1 MIAARRSDY
10 RWAGRLAGLAL
21 VLLLG
26 SCQPLPHPFA
36 DDRPPAA
43 LLKVRDVV
51 GVSIAPID
59 GKPPATAEKLGAA
72 VAKALLKHDIPA
84 SDRTASLDSYQLYG
98 HIAETRSGDG
108 NATVTAQW
116 RLVDAKG
123 KTIGEPAVKA
133 DAKSAEWDS
142 GGEAAIEQLAGLT
155 ADKLAPL
162 LEDEAPVE
170 APVGGGARVAV
181 GKISGAPG
189 DGNNSLATAV
199 AAILKHQD
207 LTMVEDRQKADL
219 YVEAEVTLSAAKADK
234 QHVKIVWHVRR
245 ADGAEIGTVGQEN
258 DVPKGLLDGS
268 WGDLAYSVAIAAGD
282 GLMQLVARGTPS
294 PKS

>member
-1 MIAARRSDY
+1 MIAAARRD
-10 RWAGRLAGLAL
+10 RRAAAGPVALAAA
-21 VLLLG
+21 LLLTG
-26 SCQPLPHPFA
+26 CQPLPHPFA

-43 LLKVRDVV
+43 LLRVRDVS

-59 GKPPATAEKLGAA
+59 GKPAATAEKLGAA

-84 SDRTASLDSYQLYG
+84 SERTASLDSYQLYG
-98 HIAETRSGDG
+98 RIVEAGIHDG

-123 KTIGEPAVKA
+123 RTVGERTVTAEAPAK
-133 DAKSAEWDS
+133 DWDGGSATP
-142 GGEAAIEQLAGLT
+142 IEQLAGLT

-170 APVGGGARVAV
+170 APVGGRTRIVV

-189 DGNNSLATAV
+189 DGATSLTTAITAV
-199 AAILKHQD
+199 LKHQD
-207 LTMVEDRQKADL
+207 LTIVEDGQKADL
-219 YVEAEVTLSAAKADK
+219 VVEGEVSVTPARADK
-234 QHVKIVWHVRR
+234 QHVKIVWRLRR

-258 DVPKGLLDGS
+258 DVPRGLLDGS
-268 WGDLAYSVAIAAGD
+268 WGDLAYSVATAAGD
-282 GLMQLVARGTPS
+282 GLVQLVDRGAPS